1 MTSADVRLG
10 TCKAARRIGQASR
23 SAVNLLDVGR
33 IVLGGEAVKGI
44 ESMLSE
50 EIDAAV
56 NGASI
61 SRVVRRVRIEPR
73 LIGDT
78 VGAVGAASLV
88 LHGNYAP
95 GWRQLT
101 KSPR

>member
-1 MTSADVRLG
+1 
-10 TCKAARRIGQASR
+10 
-23 SAVNLLDVGR
+23 
-33 IVLGGEAVKGI
+33 
-44 ESMLSE
+44 MLSE

-61 SRVVRRVRIEPR
+61 TRVVRRVRIEPR

-78 VGAVGAASLV
+78 VGAVVAASLV